1 MKTLAFRAARLVAA
15 VALPWATVAA
25 VHSMKTTNRSIAS
38 MALVLEVLATSTLGD
53 RLLAIV
59 ASLSAAFGF
68 SWYYVDEVGNFAITT
83 AEGELTFFMMMLT
96 ALTGSHLAIRAQNR
110 AAEAIHR
117 RAEMEQLHQLGTA
130 LLASV
135 SVESAAQDIVNRL
148 VKLFGVRGAVLTLQ
162 DHSTPFEGGARQGSA
177 ETVLQS
183 EGARYSLDLYGH
195 LPSTEVRNALKNLID
210 LVLDRARAAEQH
222 ARGEAAHRGEE
233 FRKTVLNSLAHNF
246 RTPLT
251 SIKASATAMLDDIYA
266 TERDKTEQALDQD
279 ARKEMLQ
286 VIDEEADRLDRFVEG
301 LTKLARIDA
310 GDMRLQLQP
319 ASVEEMVATA
329 LKRAEP
335 RTRSHRLEVWL
346 DELPLVTVDEQAF
359 SEAIYTLIDNAAKYS
374 PPESPITIRA
384 TQKGDSLIVISVED
398 RGPGIRAEVRD
409 RVFEKF
415 FRAMR
420 DGDVSDRRVSGTG
433 MGLAIARGIVEAHH
447 GRIWVEDAEGGK
459 GARFVIELPIN
470 SLSQTPDDSNGSGPP
485 KN

>member
-1 MKTLAFRAARLVAA
+1 MRSPSPVKSSWFGFAVAIFAVGVTTATLKLLGPHINPTTVALAFLLVTLFVARGWGSVPA
-15 VALPWATVAA
+15 VGASVVGILSLNFFFLPP
-25 VHSMKTTNRSIAS
+25 
-38 MALVLEVLATSTLGD
+38 
-53 RLLAIV
+53 
-59 ASLSAAFGF
+59 FGT
-68 SWYYVDEVGNFAITT
+68 FAIRDPANWIAFIAFMVT
-83 AEGELTFFMMMLT
+83 AITVGQLS
-96 ALTGSHLAIRAQNR
+96 GSAKH
-110 AAEAIHR
+110 
-117 RAEMEQLHQLGTA
+117 RAEDAENAKREVERLYYELQDSFERSSQAKALKQSERLKSA
-130 LLASV
+130 LL
-135 SVESAAQDIVNRL
+135 D
-148 VKLFGVRGAVLTLQ
+148 AVTH
-162 DHSTPFEGGARQGSA
+162 D
-177 ETVLQS
+177 
-183 EGARYSLDLYGH
+183 
-195 LPSTEVRNALKNLID
+195 
-210 LVLDRARAAEQH
+210 
-222 ARGEAAHRGEE
+222 
-233 FRKTVLNSLAHNF
+233 F

-251 SIKASATAMLDDIYA
+251 SIKASATAMLDDLYA
-266 TERDKTEQALDQD
+266 TERDHTEQALDHE

-310 GDMRLQLQP
+310 GDMRLQLQQ

-346 DELPLVTVDEQAF
+346 EELPLITVDEHAI

-374 PPESPITIRA
+374 PPESPITVRA
-384 TQKGDSLIVISVED
+384 TQKVDHVIMISVED

-447 GRIWVEDAEGGK
+447 GRIWVEEAEGGM

-470 SLSQTPDDSNGSGPP
+470 SLSQPAEANDGSGLPT
-485 KN
+485 N